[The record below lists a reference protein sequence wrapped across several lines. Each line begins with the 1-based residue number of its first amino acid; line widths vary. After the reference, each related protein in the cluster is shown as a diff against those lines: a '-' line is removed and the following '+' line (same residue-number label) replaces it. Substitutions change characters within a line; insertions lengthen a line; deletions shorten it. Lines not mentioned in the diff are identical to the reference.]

1 MGSPKACRTTEREF
15 CVGLW
20 LVTVEEVKTVRKVR
34 CQENLLL
41 LVKDKRRE
49 QRWGWG
55 WVKGFQGGFG

>member
-1 MGSPKACRTTEREF
+1 M
-15 CVGLW
+15 GLW